1 MKKILFIIAIIL
13 FSLPYVIFA
22 RATQPLL
29 SGSISIPSPSPIL
42 GDGNINT
49 LDQFTSTTSPASAI
63 TQRTFGK
70 TFRLT
75 GLTGCL
81 EASSNG
87 TVSSVTGAPCGS
99 GGGGGAD
106 GNWVYFNGSG
116 IRLAT
121 TSNQV
126 VIGAVSTTTTAK
138 VEVAGNINVR
148 TNYITGTSY
157 NQMLAVLNNDS
168 NWGFG
173 GYNSGST
180 YWVKAS
186 YADIGDGLRGF
197 SVIDQA
203 FPTLPVFHS
212 NQTRTYVRNGKF
224 GVGTTTPWRTLSVT
238 GDSDLGNNAMAG
250 YFTATT
256 STASSFP
263 YASTTAISSVT
274 SSTSKAIIGTGSL
287 SAPSLAISGDEDTG
301 IYSHTANGIAVT
313 TGGTQKL
320 TIGSTGTISA
330 VNSSLLEDLTTGAY
344 TLSGALGTISLPT
357 YSFTGD
363 TNTGLWSQTADTLN
377 LSVGGVETFKTD
389 ATSSIFP
396 IGNVGVGTTTP
407 YAKLSVAGQV
417 VGSHFTATTSTAS
430 TFPYASS
437 TALTVSGALYNTS
450 LSDGCLNSTSG
461 KIGSTGSACGSG
473 GGGGSGIGWASTT
486 VPNTNSIYSTQ
497 LSNVGI
503 GTTSPYA
510 KLSVVGPV
518 VAESFNATSTTAT
531 STVRNALGVT
541 NYLYVGPYLYDGLYP
556 LYTGNFSPTNFVAD
570 FTKDVDNYAAINF
583 SNPNAGV
590 NASVDLTF
598 NNDKTGDA
606 NDDLEYEYYGDIGFT
621 SSTYNVPYYGIQN
634 VPNML
639 YMYNKD
645 GPVSILSATS
655 SATAGYINFGVGG
668 FSGTESMRI
677 TNTGAVGIGS
687 TSPSARLTVT
697 NPLSTKTLVIED
709 STSDATPTVIDETG
723 QFIIGGATTTDNYF
737 NIYRAPFP
745 FVNRSDASY
754 SVGYSFNVRATTTI
768 NRLGRYWQ
776 SANDENHRVRLWDA
790 SATTFPIGDVIV
802 AHSSTADAYG
812 FKWTATTSIQLVP
825 SKTYVMGVDETTT
838 DIWADQWAV
847 TPNIIDNN
855 FNIIQSR
862 YVSGSGYPATGV
874 TSSNIYSSG
883 AMAYTPTTKLAV
895 VGTTTGTV
903 FIATGREPNYFQNAS
918 TTNLSAYTA
927 TSTYYRAGN
936 GTSALPAITGA
947 DTDTGLY
954 FNTANTTSVSA
965 GGVNILDFLTDTDS
979 TIASKNGSAIK
990 MTANG
995 GQNVFRGLDN
1005 WTGTY
1010 TDSAIT
1016 TYFQTGRT
1024 SGNTAFSSASGQAY
1038 GRSSFIT
1045 NAFQV
1050 TNMTASVPVPR
1061 NFFEVIYSSSN
1072 LFNIASSTGNVG
1084 VATSTPAVKLD
1095 VYGQIRATNPTKPT
1109 CDATIRGSIQYD
1121 VSDDHFYGCRVSG
1134 WAQLDN

>member
-126 VIGAVSTTTTAK
+126 MIGATATTTTAK
-138 VEVAGNINVR
+138 LEVNGVINVR
-148 TNYITGTSY
+148 SNYLTGTSY
-157 NQMLAVLNNDS
+157 NQMLVLLNNDS

-180 YWVKAS
+180 YWLKAS
-186 YADIGDGLRGF
+186 YADVGDGLRGF

-203 FPTLPVFHS
+203 FPTLPVFHT

-224 GVGTTTPWRTLSVT
+224 GVGTTTPWRTLSVN

-274 SSTSKAIIGTGSL
+274 SSTSRSIIGVGSIT
-287 SAPSLAISGDEDTG
+287 SPSLTISGDEDTG
-301 IYSHTANGIAVT
+301 IYSHATNAIAIT

-407 YAKLSVAGQV
+407 YAKFSVAGQV

-531 STVRNALGVT
+531 STVRNALNVG
-541 NYLYVGPYLYDGLYP
+541 NYLGVGTPTCPYTTGALYSDL
-556 LYTGNFSPTNFVAD
+556 NIAD
-570 FTKDVDNYAAINF
+570 FCKDIDNYAA
-583 SNPNAGV
+583 V
-590 NASVDLTF
+590 TF
-598 NNDKTGDA
+598 RR
-606 NDDLEYEYYGDIGFT
+606 
-621 SSTYNVPYYGIQN
+621 Q
-634 VPNML
+634 
-639 YMYNKD
+639 
-645 GPVSILSATS
+645 
-655 SATAGYINFGVGG
+655 VG
-668 FSGTESMRI
+668 S
-677 TNTGAVGIGS
+677 
-687 TSPSARLTVT
+687 
-697 NPLSTKTLVIED
+697 
-709 STSDATPTVIDETG
+709 
-723 QFIIGGATTTDNYF
+723 
-737 NIYRAPFP
+737 
-745 FVNRSDASY
+745 
-754 SVGYSFNVRATTTI
+754 
-768 NRLGRYWQ
+768 
-776 SANDENHRVRLWDA
+776 
-790 SATTFPIGDVIV
+790 
-802 AHSSTADAYG
+802 
-812 FKWTATTSIQLVP
+812 
-825 SKTYVMGVDETTT
+825 
-838 DIWADQWAV
+838 
-847 TPNIIDNN
+847 
-855 FNIIQSR
+855 
-862 YVSGSGYPATGV
+862 
-874 TSSNIYSSG
+874 
-883 AMAYTPTTKLAV
+883 
-895 VGTTTGTV
+895 
-903 FIATGREPNYFQNAS
+903 
-918 TTNLSAYTA
+918 
-927 TSTYYRAGN
+927 
-936 GTSALPAITGA
+936 
-947 DTDTGLY
+947 
-954 FNTANTTSVSA
+954 
-965 GGVNILDFLTDTDS
+965 
-979 TIASKNGSAIK
+979 
-990 MTANG
+990 
-995 GQNVFRGLDN
+995 
-1005 WTGTY
+1005 
-1010 TDSAIT
+1010 
-1016 TYFQTGRT
+1016 
-1024 SGNTAFSSASGQAY
+1024 
-1038 GRSSFIT
+1038 
-1045 NAFQV
+1045 
-1050 TNMTASVPVPR
+1050 
-1061 NFFEVIYSSSN
+1061 
-1072 LFNIASSTGNVG
+1072 
-1084 VATSTPAVKLD
+1084 
-1095 VYGQIRATNPTKPT
+1095 
-1109 CDATIRGSIQYD
+1109 
-1121 VSDDHFYGCRVSG
+1121 
-1134 WAQLDN
+1134 